1 MVGREETGMDELD
14 FSKSAKAN
22 PPAKASIYDPAMATE
37 FFSSAGKPEPVA
49 KGATL
54 FAENEK
60 ASRLLLQR
68 DKMYLLLEGEVSLSA
83 GGKVIGTVRKGEI
96 FGELASISHT
106 PRSASAVANLP
117 CRVIGLDDGQF
128 QSALRKKPEFALM
141 LMSLM
146 IRRLREAIGRL
157 DAGGAASQ
165 GKLKESVVFDKSALA
180 ILARALA
187 QTRVP
192 YERGKVI
199 VKEGQAGVLM
209 YVVLEGRLAVSIH
222 GKLVEKIGPGGVFG
236 EMALVDRTPRLA
248 TVMAETGCSLLAIGR
263 NTFLDLIKA
272 SPDFAVSLL
281 GAVGER
287 ARFIASRR
295 K

>member
-1 MVGREETGMDELD
+1 MSDLD
-14 FSKSAKAN
+14 FSKPAS
-22 PPAKASIYDPAMATE
+22 PPTPPSKPIYDPAMAVE

-60 ASRLLLQR
+60 GSRLLFQR
-68 DKMYLLLEGEVSLSA
+68 DKMYLLLEGEINLLV
-83 GGKVIGTVRKGEI
+83 GNKVIGTVKKGEI
-96 FGELASISHT
+96 FGEMASISQM

-117 CRVIGLDDGQF
+117 CRVIALDDGQF

-146 IRRLREAIGRL
+146 IRRMRDAIGRL
-157 DAGGAASQ
+157 NPGGTAAE
-165 GKLKESVVFDKSALA
+165 GKLKESAVFDKSALA

-187 QTRVP
+187 QTRMP
-192 YERGKVI
+192 YERDKVI

-209 YVVLEGRLAVSIH
+209 YVVLEGRLAVSIQ

-248 TVMAETGCSLLAIGR
+248 TVVAETNCSLLAIGR

-287 ARFIASRR
+287 ARFIATRQ

>member
-1 MVGREETGMDELD
+1 MSDLD
-14 FSKSAKAN
+14 FSKPAS
-22 PPAKASIYDPAMATE
+22 PPTPPSKPIYDPAMAVE

-60 ASRLLLQR
+60 GSRLLFQR
-68 DKMYLLLEGEVSLSA
+68 DKMYLLLEGEINLLV
-83 GGKVIGTVRKGEI
+83 GNKVIGTVKKGEI
-96 FGELASISHT
+96 FGEMASISQM

-117 CRVIGLDDGQF
+117 CRVIALDDGQF

-146 IRRLREAIGRL
+146 IRRMRDAIGRL
-157 DAGGAASQ
+157 SPGGGAPE
-165 GKLKESVVFDKSALA
+165 GKLKESAVFDKSALA

-187 QTRVP
+187 QTRMP
-192 YERGKVI
+192 YERDKVI

-209 YVVLEGRLAVSIH
+209 YVVLEGRLAVSIQ

-248 TVMAETGCSLLAIGR
+248 TVVAETNCSLLAIGR

-287 ARFIASRR
+287 ARFIATRQ